1 MDKKN
6 RNILKEI
13 KKYEKE
19 GILNEKIKEWEDEL
33 SKVDEEKR
41 KIWKE
46 IYPLNKLPGIK
57 KYEKELYKIYDK
69 LGPERLKKLKK
80 PSKRVIKLFL
90 LRKKLYDRLYEL
102 DPKYNYFYERL
113 EWAKMTPEQRKKRKE
128 EIERAEKETKKEE
141 RALKRV
147 KARLNESELNLREKL
162 IWSMRRSIGRYQM
175 IDLFILPKKLY
186 KEEHKH
192 QSKAIRDIGKILYKL
207 SDKKEYFLQA
217 KKLID
222 NYKRLMRNYYIFIRR
237 YLPYWDVT
245 RKGKEIQ
252 RNTKIKRTEK
262 IERKK
267 EYYRQKE
274 SEYEKKT
281 SKEIHRLLE
290 KSGALKKVRKMLTRE
305 EYKNEFMRALEDYI
319 CKVFYDD

>member
-1 MDKKN
+1 M
-6 RNILKEI
+6 E
-13 KKYEKE
+13 
-19 GILNEKIKEWEDEL
+19 
-33 SKVDEEKR
+33 R
-41 KIWKE
+41 K
-46 IYPLNKLPGIK
+46 YPLNKLPGIK
-57 KYEKELYKIYDK
+57 KYENKLYKIYGK
-69 LGPERLKKLKK
+69 LGPEGLKKLKK

-90 LRKKLYDRLYEL
+90 LRKKLYDQLDEL

-147 KARLNESELNLREKL
+147 EARLNESELNLREKL
-162 IWSMRRSIGRYQM
+162 IWSMRRSFGGYQM
-175 IDLFILPKKLY
+175 IDLFILPKKLH
-186 KEEHKH
+186 KEEHKR
-192 QSKAIRDIGKILYKL
+192 QSKAIRDIGKILYEL
-207 SDKKEYFLQA
+207 SDKKGYFLQA

-274 SEYEKKT
+274 SEYEQKT

-305 EYKNEFMRALEDYI
+305 EYKNEFMRALKNYI